1 MNKHSASVN
10 NKAGDEMKDQRRENA
25 PAGFYIAVTE
35 NERAINDFAT
45 AGVSGQQMLLA
56 KMQDDKAEKE
66 RKRE

>member
-1 MNKHSASVN
+1 
-10 NKAGDEMKDQRRENA
+10 MKDQRRENA